1 MTSGTNRSSS
11 NVLETP
17 PVPHT
22 RKSTSASKCGILGTP
37 SGWTLD
43 RLLIRDRPDTL
54 EAAWREGL
62 KLLAQLENALA
73 ASPTSDIAEEL
84 WERKIAKLREEPIQ
98 KPTIIGVMGSTGAG
112 KSSVIN
118 AILDEDDIIPTS
130 CMRACTAVVTEIMYN
145 HDEIPYRAEIEYLT
159 RSAWEAELTILLD
172 ELLDENG
179 QVSNDY
185 TDETSLAGAAY
196 SKIRAVYPKM
206 TRTEF
211 EGRDVK
217 MMADK
222 VANLLE
228 ETNNPQ
234 KLSGT
239 DPRIFR
245 TALKEFVDSKDKR
258 FGQSTLATTGD
269 SLTDEERQLWPLI
282 KVVRIY
288 VKSRALSTGVILVD
302 LPGLADANAGRAK
315 VARDYY
321 IEHAKSIWIVAPIIR
336 AVDDGVAK
344 TLLGDSMKRQ
354 LVMDGSLKSI
364 TFVCSKTDEIDFTKA
379 QQRPEVAENLQ
390 PLRKEEARLN
400 NTRGELTDGIKEYR
414 KTKEIYQGKYEE
426 ADRELKEW
434 KDRKECL
441 EKGIKVPVPHMET
454 TEQRPRKRRRHAE
467 PEASAELQLL
477 TPEQVRAE
485 MTTLQIEKQ
494 SAGCEVATLVKLI
507 EKHQGD
513 RARVV
518 KDLKRN
524 QSAIR
529 FACIQ
534 QRNAY
539 SVQTMQNQFASGNET
554 FDRDLAAEEGVEWH
568 PRKDYDALK
577 GELPVFCVSANGYQS
592 LEGRRHKD
600 AVVAGFANAEQTQ
613 IPELRRHCM
622 SMTNEPRMAGYKR
635 FLNSLSTLTYRLV
648 ASLPRDNNAFDMS
661 KHWMITEESRLRKDM
676 EKLAL
681 NVTSAVNVC
690 GGKIHDA
697 LRERILE
704 RLGNIK
710 NAVISADVLL

>member
-1 MTSGTNRSSS
+1 
-11 NVLETP
+11 
-17 PVPHT
+17 
-22 RKSTSASKCGILGTP
+22 
-37 SGWTLD
+37 
-43 RLLIRDRPDTL
+43 
-54 EAAWREGL
+54 
-62 KLLAQLENALA
+62 
-73 ASPTSDIAEEL
+73 
-84 WERKIAKLREEPIQ
+84 
-98 KPTIIGVMGSTGAG
+98 MGSTGAG

-414 KTKEIYQGKYEE
+414 KTKEIYQG
-426 ADRELKEW
+426 
-434 KDRKECL
+434 
-441 EKGIKVPVPHMET
+441 
-454 TEQRPRKRRRHAE
+454 
-467 PEASAELQLL
+467 
-477 TPEQVRAE
+477 
-485 MTTLQIEKQ
+485 
-494 SAGCEVATLVKLI
+494 
-507 EKHQGD
+507 
-513 RARVV
+513 
-518 KDLKRN
+518 
-524 QSAIR
+524 
-529 FACIQ
+529 
-534 QRNAY
+534 
-539 SVQTMQNQFASGNET
+539 
-554 FDRDLAAEEGVEWH
+554 
-568 PRKDYDALK
+568 
-577 GELPVFCVSANGYQS
+577 VS
-592 LEGRRHKD
+592 
-600 AVVAGFANAEQTQ
+600 
-613 IPELRRHCM
+613 
-622 SMTNEPRMAGYKR
+622 
-635 FLNSLSTLTYRLV
+635 
-648 ASLPRDNNAFDMS
+648 
-661 KHWMITEESRLRKDM
+661 
-676 EKLAL
+676 
-681 NVTSAVNVC
+681 
-690 GGKIHDA
+690 
-697 LRERILE
+697 ILHH
-704 RLGNIK
+704 
-710 NAVISADVLL
+710 